1 MRVSDIRHQS
11 IVLGGK
17 EFDIGVLSGGA
28 GPWEVVLSHYQD
40 ASRGMEKATT
50 PSLSKLKC

>member
-11 IVLGGK
+11 IVLDGK

-28 GPWEVVLSHYQD
+28 GPWEVVLSHY
-40 ASRGMEKATT
+40 
-50 PSLSKLKC
+50 